1 MMDILH
7 ESLQN
12 NHDMQNAS
20 YPSSMLH
27 SGRGLDGFHIVAG
40 LPPPAL
46 TSCMESVAACSEQMQ
61 LFRYHPEVKFNLVAR
76 NPMISKQKAYKE
88 IVPPHLASWVASDMS
103 RFVKAKHNG
112 VSW

>member
-1 MMDILH
+1 MVFTCFHTL
-7 ESLQN
+7 LQG
-12 NHDMQNAS
+12 
-20 YPSSMLH
+20 Y
-27 SGRGLDGFHIVAG
+27 
-40 LPPPAL
+40 PPPAL

-76 NPMISKQKAYKE
+76 NPMISKQKAYK